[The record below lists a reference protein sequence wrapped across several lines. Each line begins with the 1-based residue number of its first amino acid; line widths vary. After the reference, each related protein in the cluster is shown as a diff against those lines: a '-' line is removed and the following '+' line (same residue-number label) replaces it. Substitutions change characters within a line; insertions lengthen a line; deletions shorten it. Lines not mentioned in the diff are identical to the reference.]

1 MSKFCRL
8 RRNERYEV
16 CNDEHRG
23 RGLPV
28 CVYNRILR
36 FPLSTPHPLITTKT
50 IREKNICKY
59 RTHWFAPLRT
69 SVVFRIMK
77 P

>member
-23 RGLPV
+23 RGLSV
-28 CVYNRILR
+28 CVDNHIFG
-36 FPLSTPHPLITTKT
+36 FPLSTPLPLITAKT
-50 IREKNICKY
+50 IREKKY
-59 RTHWFAPLRT
+59 LSCPIQGSF
-69 SVVFRIMK
+69 FGQ
-77 P
+77 

>member
-23 RGLPV
+23 RGLSV
-28 CVYNRILR
+28 CVDSRIFG
-36 FPLSTPHPLITTKT
+36 FPPLHTFPPNYCQYYPRKEIFKLSDTGQL
-50 IREKNICKY
+50 
-59 RTHWFAPLRT
+59 F
-69 SVVFRIMK
+69 FGQ
-77 P
+77 